1 MSFSDQI
8 DSVLI
13 SNQHQKGTN
22 MAITKPPK
30 KPDAAAPDAPQQ
42 PKGVDIAA
50 LERIVAGAPDAS
62 PAERAAVAKDD
73 RLMIG
78 NQTRI
83 SLALPPELLDKV
95 DAMAGSLS
103 ITRAAFIK
111 QALTRA
117 VVQEK
122 H

>member
-1 MSFSDQI
+1 
-8 DSVLI
+8 
-13 SNQHQKGTN
+13 
-22 MAITKPPK
+22 MAITRPPK
-30 KPDAAAPDAPQQ
+30 KQDAQATGAQQQ

-83 SLALPPELLDKV
+83 SLALPPDLLDKV

-103 ITRAAFIK
+103 ITRAGFIK

-117 VVQEK
+117 VNSEGA
-122 H
+122 

>member
-1 MSFSDQI
+1 
-8 DSVLI
+8 
-13 SNQHQKGTN
+13 

-30 KPDAAAPDAPQQ
+30 RQEEAAPGAAQQ
-42 PKGVDIAA
+42 PQGVDIAK

-62 PAERAAVAKDD
+62 PAERAAVSKDD

-95 DAMAGSLS
+95 DAMASSLS
-103 ITRAAFIK
+103 ITRAGFIK

-117 VVQEK
+117 VLAQGG
-122 H
+122 